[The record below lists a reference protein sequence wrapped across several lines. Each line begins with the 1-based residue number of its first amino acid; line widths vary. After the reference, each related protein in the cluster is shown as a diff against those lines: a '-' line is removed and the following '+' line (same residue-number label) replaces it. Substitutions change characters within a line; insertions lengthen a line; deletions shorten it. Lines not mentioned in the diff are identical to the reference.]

1 MVDWSGRGWN
11 NRLYEFLEIE
21 PEIMPQTNGW
31 LSVWYFVENEDYDQK
46 RFPDNG
52 FIAALRTRRQAGWK
66 LAKVQCGVWASLVQC
81 SIQGEA
87 DIGFMCEGD
96 PFRMRNVR
104 YIHARKLSPPLFH
117 DTIKG

>member
-31 LSVWYFVENEDYDQK
+31 LSVWYFVENEDDDQK

-52 FIAALRTRRQAGWK
+52 FIAIKPQQQHGWK
-66 LAKVQCGVWASLVQC
+66 AAKAPFGVWAC
-81 SIQGEA
+81 I
-87 DIGFMCEGD
+87 
-96 PFRMRNVR
+96 
-104 YIHARKLSPPLFH
+104 
-117 DTIKG
+117 